1 MTDEKK
7 PTPEEL
13 GEGHLSIPLTGR
25 YGHFPS
31 HPEELA
37 KQLVADGIANKNHN
51 TILTEVETRIAN
63 LLAKTNEA
71 TDYLVAIV
79 SELLDHIAD
88 LDDQVESTEYDRD
101 QLEKEI
107 REAKDNRA
115 EQLYLKADIN
125 DPNDPHWT
133 NYLKEVSND

>member
-13 GEGHLSIPLTGR
+13 
-25 YGHFPS
+25 
-31 HPEELA
+31 A
-37 KQLVADGIANKNHN
+37 KKLVADGIANKNHDA
-51 TILTEVETRIAN
+51 ILTEVETHIGRI
-63 LLAKTNEA
+63 TEPRWVA

-88 LDDQVESTEYDRD
+88 LDDQVESKEYDRD

-133 NYLKEVSND
+133 NYLKEVSDD